1 MNRWRIVGLIVIA
14 ALAASLLVWWLRPAP
29 APVPPPQ
36 PPTREVFHS
45 SKPLRIEVASAQPPA
60 EAAWLDY
67 ELRHLL
73 NRGRM
78 RVAGIDD
85 AGNAFTLRVSLDA
98 DASHAT
104 LALVAPD
111 GVVERQEQLQLPR
124 DHRFATIGAL
134 AQHLPQFLGAKILG
148 VPGGKSDWTTLI
160 GTADASAYDA
170 YLGDALELLGP
181 GGQGLTTPGAQQSNR
196 AVERLELL
204 ARQQPNFARARAAL
218 AIAYLSLGGHDQ
230 SSLAQLAKTT
240 AERALTADDEIAEGH
255 AALGLV
261 HMRRADWTAARE
273 QFDRALALDANS
285 AAALEG
291 SGCLL
296 VDAGRYAAAR
306 PLLEHAM
313 KLQPRNVGARECLAY
328 LDAGADTSGRND
340 EKPPGPVARV
350 AALASILRNDVAAAR
365 RDLRGSTSE
374 EDFREW
380 AEPLLQAATDRAR
393 IPDALQS
400 ITRAA
405 SDGRIDAT
413 TEILCGAA
421 LRRAEFVFNRMARLQ
436 RERKPVPLRMLWM
449 PQTAFLRRHA
459 RFEQVVSTAGLPA
472 FWQEYGV
479 PDACSADPKTY
490 GCKARPLAPAKQNR
504 EP

>member
-1 MNRWRIVGLIVIA
+1 MNGWRIVGLIVLA
-14 ALAASLLVWWLRPAP
+14 LLAASLLAWWLRPAP

-36 PPTREVFHS
+36 PPSREVFHS

-60 EAAWLDY
+60 ETAWLDY

-73 NRGRM
+73 IRGRM
-78 RVAGIDD
+78 RVAAIDE
-85 AGNAFTLRVSLDA
+85 AATAFTLRVAIDA
-98 DASHAT
+98 DASNAT

-111 GVVERQEQLQLPR
+111 GVVERQEQVQLAR
-124 DHRFATIGAL
+124 GQRLATIGAL
-134 AQHLPQFLGAKILG
+134 AQRLPQFLGAQ
-148 VPGGKSDWTTLI
+148 GGTSDWTTLI
-160 GTADASAYDA
+160 GTQDANAYDA
-170 YLGDALELLGP
+170 YLADALELLGP
-181 GGQGLTTPGAQQSNR
+181 GGQGLRRPAAPESSRT
-196 AVERLELL
+196 VERLEVL
-204 ARQQPNFARARAAL
+204 ARQQPHFARARAAL
-218 AIAYLSLGGHDQ
+218 AIAYLSLGGQDQ
-230 SSLAQLAKTT
+230 SSLAQLAKTS
-240 AERALTADDEIAEGH
+240 AERALAADDEIAEAH

-261 HMRRADWTAARE
+261 NMRRGNWTAARE
-273 QFDRALALDANS
+273 QFDRALTLDANS

-306 PLLEHAM
+306 PLIEHAV
-313 KLQPRNVGARECLAY
+313 KLQTRNVGARECLAY
-328 LDAGADTSGRND
+328 LDAGAGASVAADD
-340 EKPPGPVARV
+340 QPPGPVARV
-350 AALASILRNDVAAAR
+350 QALAAILGNDVETAR
-365 RDLRGSTSE
+365 RLLRGSTSD

-393 IPDALQS
+393 IADALQS

-405 SDGRIDAT
+405 SDRRIDAT

-436 RERKPVPLRMLWM
+436 REREPVPLRMLWM
-449 PQTAFLRRHA
+449 PQTTFLRRHA
-459 RFEQVVSTAGLPA
+459 RFEQIVSTAGLPA

-479 PDACSADPKTY
+479 PDVCGADPKAY
-490 GCKARPLAPAKQNR
+490 GCKARTLPQKKASR

>member
-1 MNRWRIVGLIVIA
+1 MNRWRIVGLVVLA
-14 ALAASLLVWWLRPAP
+14 LLAASLLAWWLRPAP

-36 PPTREVFHS
+36 PPAREVFHS
-45 SKPLRIEVASAQPPA
+45 SKPLRIEAASARPPA
-60 EAAWLDY
+60 DTAWLDF

-78 RVAGIDD
+78 RVAAIDD
-85 AGNAFTLRVSLDA
+85 EANAFTLRIALDA
-98 DASHAT
+98 DASNAT

-111 GVVERQEQLQLPR
+111 GVVEREEQLQLPHENR
-124 DHRFATIGAL
+124 LATLGAL
-134 AQHLPQFLGAKILG
+134 AQRLPRFLGAQ
-148 VPGGKSDWTTLI
+148 GGTSDWTTLI
-160 GTADASAYDA
+160 GTKDASAYDA
-170 YLGDALELLGP
+170 YLNDALDLLGP
-181 GGQGLTTPGAQQSNR
+181 GGQGIMRPGEPQVAR
-196 AVERLELL
+196 TVERLEML
-204 ARQQPNFARARAAL
+204 ARQQPHFARARAAL
-218 AIAYLSLGGHDQ
+218 AIAYLSLGGQDQ
-230 SSLAQLAKTT
+230 SSLAQLAKAT
-240 AERALTADDEIAEGH
+240 AERALAADDEIAEAH

-261 HMRRADWTAARE
+261 HMRRGDWTAARE
-273 QFDRALALDANS
+273 QFDRALKLDANS

-296 VDAGRYAAAR
+296 VDAGRHAASR
-306 PLLEHAM
+306 PLIEHAV
-313 KLQPRNVGARECLAY
+313 KLQSRNVAARECLAY
-328 LDAGADTSGRND
+328 LDAGAGKGVPSD
-340 EKPPGPVARV
+340 EKPPGAVARV
-350 AALASILRNDVAAAR
+350 QALAAILGNDVETAR
-365 RDLRGSTSE
+365 RMLRGSSSD

-413 TEILCGAA
+413 TEILCGTA

-436 RERKPVPLRMLWM
+436 REREPVPLRMLWM

-479 PDACSADPKTY
+479 PDVCSADPKTY
-490 GCKARPLAPAKQNR
+490 GCKAKPGTVPVF
-504 EP
+504 